1 MMETLLVETDVML
14 FVSGKPQPI
23 THVIKL
29 PLNLKHALRFVE
41 MELTWETMLA
51 MMEIM

>member
-1 MMETLLVETDVML
+1 METLLVETDVML

-23 THVIKL
+23 TLVIKQL
-29 PLNLKHALRFVE
+29 LNLKHALRFVE
-41 MELTWETMLA
+41 MESTWETMLA